1 MTFVTPTTL
10 PSGRAPVTVALTGAS
25 GGFGRTFLAQL
36 RHLPTVRPSVLID
49 LNLEALATMLDEL
62 GFARTDWSEC
72 TTAED
77 VAATVADGRFALVTD
92 IELCGPESYEVLVEA
107 TGSTRAGFRFAQRA
121 IDHQR
126 HVIMVSKEVESL
138 SGVFLADKA
147 ATAGVAYLPGM
158 GDQPANLLAL
168 LSWIQAVGLEVV
180 AVGKSSEYDLNFDPA
195 TSIVRQLTEQIA
207 APALAEVLELGDDVE
222 STLAV
227 RDFATRGFKRA
238 AAADYCEMA
247 VVSQYSGYSPD
258 VEAMHYPVARPNE
271 LADIYALR
279 EHGGILEREGVTDVF
294 SMLRLPNEASFAG
307 GEFVIVKA
315 HDAETWSILREKGHV
330 VSRDGRYACIFSPF
344 HFMGVE
350 TPLSVLAAVN
360 PHRVA
365 ETPRQYSTL
374 VGRVEAGLTAGTVLR
389 VAGHHHEIAGV
400 APVLRETSTV
410 ESDVA
415 PFYLLDGATLTRP
428 VASGELITI
437 DDIEGFDPTLWQ
449 AFQAGRS
456 LPAVPGMPVVTS
468 KAVSA

>member
-1 MTFVTPTTL
+1 MTFVTPPTL
-10 PSGRAPVTVALTGAS
+10 STERAAITVALTGAS

-36 RHLPTVRPSVLID
+36 RQLPTVRPSVLVD
-49 LNLEALATMLDEL
+49 LNLVALVEMLDAI
-62 GFARTDWSEC
+62 GFDRAEWQEC
-72 TTAED
+72 TDAAE
-77 VAATVADGRFALVTD
+77 VAATVAAGRFALVTD

-121 IDHQR
+121 IDQQR

-138 SGVFLADKA
+138 SGVYLADRA

-158 GDQPANLLAL
+158 GDQPANLLGL

-195 TSIVRQLTEQIA
+195 TSIVRQLTQEVA
-207 APALAEVLELGDDVE
+207 APALADLLHLGDDVAA
-222 STLAV
+222 TLAE
-227 RDFATRGFKRA
+227 RDFATRVFKRA

-247 VVSQYSGYSPD
+247 VVSQYSGFSPD
-258 VEAMHYPVARPNE
+258 IESMHYPVARPNE

-307 GEFVIVKA
+307 GEFVIVKT

-330 VSRDGRYACIFSPF
+330 VSRDGRYACIFSPY

-350 TPLSVLAAVN
+350 TPLSVLAAVAPN
-360 PHRVA
+360 RVA

-374 VGRVEAGLTAGTVLR
+374 VGRVEAGLPAGTVLR

-410 ESDVA
+410 EADVA
-415 PFYLLDGATLTRP
+415 PFYLLDGATLSRP
-428 VASGELITI
+428 VASGALITI
-437 DDIEGFDPTLWQ
+437 DDIAGYDPILWE
-449 AFQAGRS
+449 AFQAGRA
-456 LPAVPGMPVVTS
+456 LPSIDGMPVV
-468 KAVSA
+468 ASAGGAA